1 MGHNIRT
8 KWSNT
13 IPGWLE
19 MKVLQGNRFAVDWC
33 GAYDVNLNEYI
44 FTSTCKGL
52 CSRFKCVKK
61 EVSFLPFCSCF
72 VLQQKEMLLDSLYI
86 CRGIFRAQSNI
97 YNGTF
102 FAKMVKMIKPLTIF
116 KKAPS
121 QIFDWVQNMPPIWM
135 YLVIFRPLTTTF
147 NHYCT
152 ILQIKIWGCIPL
164 FLEDKYML
172 IR

>member
-13 IPGWLE
+13 ILGWLE
-19 MKVLQGNRFAVDWC
+19 MKVLQGNKFAVDWC

-44 FTSTCKGL
+44 FTSTCKGI

-61 EVSFLPFCSCF
+61 EVSCFPFCSCF

-97 YNGTF
+97 YNWTF

-116 KKAPS
+116 SKK
-121 QIFDWVQNMPPIWM
+121 IHHR
-135 YLVIFRPLTTTF
+135 YLTGF
-147 NHYCT
+147 
-152 ILQIKIWGCIPL
+152 KICLRYGCI
-164 FLEDKYML
+164 
-172 IR
+172 